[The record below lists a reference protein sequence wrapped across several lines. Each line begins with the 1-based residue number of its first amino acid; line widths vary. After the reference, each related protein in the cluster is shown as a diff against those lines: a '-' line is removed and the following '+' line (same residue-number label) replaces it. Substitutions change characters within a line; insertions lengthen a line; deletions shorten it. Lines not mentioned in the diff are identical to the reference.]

1 MSSRNAASPPAPA
14 ATRRLDSLD
23 GLRGVA
29 AFIVVVFHFLCML
42 APGWVPDM
50 AEEPHFLADTPLGI
64 LWNGPFAV
72 SVFFVLSGFVIGGV
86 ASRRANLLMANTVAR
101 YVRLAVPIT
110 VSVVLAWAWLNVLP
124 TGADEL
130 AAHLDNPSRWI
141 GGTYQAPIPDLGFA
155 LADGLFWNFYNG
167 ESLFNNVLWTMQ
179 IELIGSIGLFA
190 IYWAARGRPGHVAV
204 GLGLAVLVT
213 GLTFQFAYL
222 AFALGA
228 ILQELWRRGW
238 HRTPWVWAPV
248 AAFVLGVTLGAFGR
262 GAHDRLGL
270 PIPFDIISLKLG
282 KSKGAMPVF
291 AATLILYGVLASPA
305 LARAFSTAVPRWLG
319 RVSFPLYLVHVPL
332 LYTVIAHLYVAS
344 DLGLATAFALYLAL
358 TLVLAFVFTLLV
370 EEPTL
375 KTTRWVRGVI
385 AGDQRRLALASARP
399 PGAD

>member
-1 MSSRNAASPPAPA
+1 MPSGNVAAPTPA
-14 ATRRLDSLD
+14 ATRRVDSLD

-29 AFIVVVFHFLCML
+29 AFVVVVFHFLCML

-50 AEEPHFLADTPLGI
+50 TKQPHVLADTPVGI

-72 SVFFVLSGFVIGGV
+72 SVFFVLSGFVIAGV
-86 ASRRANLLMANTVAR
+86 AARRADLLVANAVAR

-110 VSVVLAWAWLNVLP
+110 VSVVLAWAWLNALP
-124 TGADEL
+124 TAADDL
-130 AAHLDNPSRWI
+130 AAQFDNPSRWL
-141 GGTYQAPIPDLGFA
+141 GGTYQAPIPNMGFA
-155 LADGLFWNFYNG
+155 VADGLFWNFYNG

-179 IELIGSIGLFA
+179 IELIGSLGLFL
-190 IYWAARGRPGHVAV
+190 IYGAARGRPRHVAI

-238 HRTPWVWAPV
+238 HRTPWVWMPV
-248 AAFVLGVTLGAFGR
+248 AAFVLGVALGGFGR

-270 PIPFDIISLKLG
+270 PLPLDIISLKLG
-282 KSKGAMPVF
+282 KPEGAMPVV
-291 AATLILYGVLASPA
+291 AATLILYGVLTSPA
-305 LARAFSTAVPRWLG
+305 LARTFSTAVPQWLG

-332 LYTVIAHLYVAS
+332 LYTVIAYLYVAW
-344 DLGLATAFALYLAL
+344 DLGLAAAFALYLAL